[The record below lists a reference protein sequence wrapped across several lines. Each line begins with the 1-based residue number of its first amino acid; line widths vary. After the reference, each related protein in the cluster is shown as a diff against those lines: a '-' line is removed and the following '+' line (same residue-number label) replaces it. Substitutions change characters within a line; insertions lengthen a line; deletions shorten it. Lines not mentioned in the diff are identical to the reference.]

1 MNGLRLFA
9 AFERLDID
17 VLRVRHRTGYKYG
30 GIYTGS
36 VPFTPAGRVEVV
48 ANAPSF
54 GQKEAYFWG
63 PLGKKKRLF
72 LAKDGRRYRKKHQP

>member
-9 AFERLDID
+9 DTD

-30 GIYTGS
+30 GMYMGFVTFTG
-36 VPFTPAGRVEVV
+36 AGPIEVV

-54 GQKEAYFWG
+54 SPEGSVLLG
-63 PLGKKKRLF
+63 SDGKKRVF
-72 LAKDGRRYRKKHQP
+72 LSNHGQRYRKNHQP